1 MAKPLQT
8 LAVLGSLRLLLF
20 LFNVLFWATGL
31 VLLLIG
37 LWISVKLHKYLELDR
52 EISSAIPILIS
63 GLGLFILLLS
73 TVACQ
78 CSVKGNAPKLYIYS
92 TLLFVIFL
100 TELCLLL
107 FGYYFRYNVDSAF
120 HEGLATGLELYGKD
134 GERTAAMDDIQST
147 VSTFFLTSVLADE
160 AKPMWLMMVFLVLF
174 VWIQLRCCGVN
185 NYTDWQVTPWGVGHG
200 ENKLPHSCC
209 QWTVQGVCS
218 TNQAEAHLFKVGC
231 YRLVL
236 NFVMENLKVIGLS
249 VLGVSIIHV
258 LGITLGCVLARQV
271 SKAEYEELR

>member
-147 VSTFFLTSVLADE
+147 
-160 AKPMWLMMVFLVLF
+160 
-174 VWIQLRCCGVN
+174 LRCCGVN

-236 NFVMENLKVIGLS
+236 NFVMENLRVIGLG